1 MPDYYNVC
9 PYCGA
14 NLDPDEKCDCNK
26 KYEME
31 MKKVEKML
39 TIPKKR
45 GSQISLR
52 LIDLK

>member
-26 KYEME
+26 K
-31 MKKVEKML
+31 VRNGNEKGEKLL
-39 TIPKKR
+39 TIPKKK